1 MEQPN
6 IQKVTS
12 HCEKCSKMKFLVA
25 KFDEEIIPEDIIK
38 KMRKKCASCK
48 RKNHGIYKADA
59 ILTALVLQKKF
70 EPFGGKRSEGKKSI
84 ITEHERKSIKT
95 LHQEGKTIQQLAKLF
110 NYNKNT
116 ILKILHSD

>member
-6 IQKVTS
+6 LQDVTS
-12 HCEKCSKMKFLVA
+12 HCEKCPQMKFLVE
-25 KFDEEIIPEDIIK
+25 KFDKAIIPEDIVE

-48 RKNHGIYKADA
+48 RGNHGIYKADA

-70 EPFGGKRSEGKKSI
+70 VPFGGKRNKGKKSK
-84 ITEHERKSIKT
+84 ITERERMSIKT
-95 LHQEGKTIQQLAKLF
+95 LHQQGKTIEQLAELF

-116 ILKILHSD
+116 ILKIIHNK